1 MELLI
6 PQKLEVFVE
15 TYPNHASLKG
25 RLLEDVKNANFN
37 LSYQTNVHGKHSD
50 WQTSSPNITFI
61 CEWVEYILNQK
72 YGLKQN
78 GYWHRL
84 NWFETWFA
92 IYDKDEYARK
102 HQHELSIWSFVYFID
117 CPRGSS
123 PLVFSDSGK
132 RIKAE
137 EGKLVIFPGH
147 LRHHVP
153 KNKCEGRIVLA
164 GNCIQSQVPIKY

>member
-1 MELLI
+1 MKLLV
-6 PQKLEVFVE
+6 PDKLEVFVE
-15 TYPNHASLKG
+15 TFPNHEILKEN
-25 RLLEDVKNANFN
+25 LLEDVKNANYLPYN
-37 LSYQTNVHGKHSD
+37 TNIVGKHSE
-50 WQTSSPNITFI
+50 WRTYSNNINFI
-61 CEWVEYILNQK
+61 CDWALYILNQN
-72 YGLKQN
+72 YGLKKN
-78 GYWHRL
+78 GWWHKL
-84 NWFETWFA
+84 EFYETWFA
-92 IYDKDEYARK
+92 IYNKDDYAQK

-164 GNCIQSQVPIKY
+164 GNCIQSQVPIEY

>member
-1 MELLI
+1 M
-6 PQKLEVFVE
+6 
-15 TYPNHASLKG
+15 
-25 RLLEDVKNANFN
+25 
-37 LSYQTNVHGKHSD
+37 
-50 WQTSSPNITFI
+50 
-61 CEWVEYILNQK
+61 
-72 YGLKQN
+72 
-78 GYWHRL
+78 
-84 NWFETWFA
+84 
-92 IYDKDEYARK
+92 
-102 HQHELSIWSFVYFID
+102 SIWSFVYFID